1 MASQPD
7 LERATQF
14 IWRSARVLDRHRFA
28 HLFLGGPVTPVV
40 DALRPY
46 QNEDGGFGNALEPD
60 LRAPV
65 SQPLPV
71 WSALTVLDEVGG
83 LDDPMVGRAC
93 DYLGSITRPDGG
105 VPFVLP
111 SAAPYPRAP
120 WWETEEDP
128 PGALLPTAGIAAF
141 LHKHKVDH
149 PWVGVATDFCW
160 RKIEALEKSSPYEM
174 LMVLPFLENVDDR
187 GRAEKA
193 FARVGPMVLEQE
205 LVELDPGAPGEVH
218 TPLEYVP
225 RPDAM
230 ARSLFDDDVID
241 LHLDHLAKEQREDG
255 GWMFNW
261 QEWNAMTTQEWRA
274 ILTIESLVRLRA
286 HGRLDDAGA

>member
-1 MASQPD
+1 MAQPD
-7 LERATQF
+7 FERATRF

-28 HLFLGGPVTPVV
+28 YLFLSGPEAPVI
-40 DALRPY
+40 DALRPF

-71 WSALTVLDEVGG
+71 WSALTVLDEVGR
-83 LDDPMVGRAC
+83 LDDPMVARAC
-93 DYLGSITRPDGG
+93 DYLQTITRPDGG

-128 PGALLPTAGIAAF
+128 PGGLLPTAGLAAL
-141 LHKHKVDH
+141 LHKHAVDH
-149 PWVGVATDFCW
+149 PWVEVATDFCW
-160 RKIEALEKSSPYEM
+160 RRIEGLENTSAYEM
-174 LMVLPFLENVDDR
+174 RMVLPFLENVDDR
-187 GRAEKA
+187 SRAEEA
-193 FARVGPMVLEQE
+193 FARVGPMLHDQG
-205 LVELDPGAPGEVH
+205 LVELALDAPGEVH
-218 TPLEYVP
+218 TPLDFAPHPESMV
-225 RPDAM
+225 R
-230 ARSLFDDDVID
+230 RLFDDDVID
-241 LHLDHLAKEQREDG
+241 RHLDHLAGGQKEDG

-261 QEWNAMTTQEWRA
+261 QEWNAMTTAEWRA

-286 HGRLDDAGA
+286 YGRLDAA

>member
-1 MASQPD
+1 MAPQPD
-7 LERATQF
+7 FERATQF

-28 HLFLGGPVTPVV
+28 YLFLDGPAAPVV
-40 DALRPY
+40 DALRPF

-71 WSALTVLDEVGG
+71 WSALTVLDDVGR
-83 LDDPMVGRAC
+83 LDDPMVLRAC
-93 DYLGSITRPDGG
+93 DYLQSITRPDGG

-128 PGALLPTAGIAAF
+128 PGALLPTAGLAAL
-141 LHKHKVDH
+141 LHKHAVDH
-149 PWVGVATDFCW
+149 PWVESATDFCW

-174 LMVLPFLENVDDR
+174 RMVLPFLENVDDR
-187 GRAEKA
+187 DRAEKA
-193 FARVGPMVLEQE
+193 FAHIGPMVHEQGM
-205 LVELDPGAPGEVH
+205 VELDPDAPGETH
-218 TPLEYVP
+218 TPLDFAP
-225 RPDAM
+225 RPQSLG
-230 ARSLFDDDVID
+230 RRLFDDDIID
-241 LHLDHLAKEQREDG
+241 RHLDHLAARQKEDG

-261 QEWNAMTTQEWRA
+261 REWNAMTTEEWRA
-274 ILTIESLVRLRA
+274 IVTIESLLTLRA
-286 HGRLDDAGA
+286 YGRLAEVKA